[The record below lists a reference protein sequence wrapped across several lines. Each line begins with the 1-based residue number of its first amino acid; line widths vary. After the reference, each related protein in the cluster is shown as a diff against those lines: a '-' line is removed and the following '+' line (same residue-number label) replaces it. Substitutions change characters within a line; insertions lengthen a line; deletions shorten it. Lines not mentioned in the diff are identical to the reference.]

1 MLIGRAEHLNPLVQ
15 ASLVISKAEYDGGSS
30 VLKVTLENR
39 SSTPFILR
47 NTSRFTLHT
56 LGDVFNVPAA
66 GSFEIE
72 VKTVEKLSDI
82 RLSFEVLNAVTAPGK
97 HPVLEWSAAISAGK

>member
-1 MLIGRAEHLNPLVQ
+1 
-15 ASLVISKAEYDGGSS
+15 
-30 VLKVTLENR
+30 
-39 SSTPFILR
+39 
-47 NTSRFTLHT
+47 

-97 HPVLEWSAAISAGK
+97 HPVLEWNAPISGK